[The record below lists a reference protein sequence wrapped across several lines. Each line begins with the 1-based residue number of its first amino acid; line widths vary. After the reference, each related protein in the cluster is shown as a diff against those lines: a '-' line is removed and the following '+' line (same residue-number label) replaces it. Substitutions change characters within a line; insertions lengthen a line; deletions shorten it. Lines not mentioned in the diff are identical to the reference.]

1 MLFYIL
7 FISILGI
14 LIMKIDK
21 YKATTHRYRI
31 SEKTIFIIAL
41 LGGSLGVW
49 AGMYLFH
56 HKTKHWYFVCGIPCI
71 LIIQII
77 LAYVLIKTYSWNI
90 FSFIA

>member
-7 FISILGI
+7 FFSILG
-14 LIMKIDK
+14 LFIMKIDK
-21 YKATTHRYRI
+21 HKATTHRYRI

-56 HKTKHWYFVCGIPCI
+56 HKTKHWSFVFGIPCI
-71 LIIQII
+71 FIIQII
-77 LAYVLIKTYSWNI
+77 LGYVLITTYSFDI